1 MREIEF
7 KVWDK
12 KYNIFDDD
20 LWIDCDGTIWDRP
33 ARGYDTPHTEIEP
46 LNQDNYIICFYTG
59 LCDKNG
65 KKIFEGDVVKHHRVC
80 EAPDNYYTGEPAYNS
95 MEYIRIGHITIRPS
109 CGITINGTCET
120 RDYNEDVFIRKVK
133 YSGNP
138 GCWYEYAEIL
148 GNKFQHPELLEQ

>member
-59 LCDKNG
+59 ICDKNG
-65 KKIFEGDVVKHHRVC
+65 KKIFERCGIKAYH
-80 EAPDNYYTGEPAYNS
+80 PNEPRFFEGIVEYDSEMACFVMSRKGYS
-95 MEYIRIGHITIRPS
+95 SIPLFEFDEIEIISEYI
-109 CGITINGTCET
+109 GT
-120 RDYNEDVFIRKVK
+120 
-133 YSGNP
+133 
-138 GCWYEYAEIL
+138 
-148 GNKFQHPELLEQ
+148 LEQ